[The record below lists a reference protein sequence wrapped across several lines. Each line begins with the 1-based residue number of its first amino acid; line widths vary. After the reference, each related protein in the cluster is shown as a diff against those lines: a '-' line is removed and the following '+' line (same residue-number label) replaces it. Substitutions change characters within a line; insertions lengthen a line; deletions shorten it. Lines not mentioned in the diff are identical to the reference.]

1 MQHLSSY
8 VEPLGQI
15 DWRNPITWKNI
26 QACFYCLHPSYPL
39 LQRSAKRR
47 GCFLSHSQAE
57 PGRELTQPSQPPP
70 FSRAL
75 YISLPQIE
83 SPCSYEDDEFG
94 RRRGTHCSFLMR
106 TASSPTPTNLAAE
119 AENEDK
125 GEAGNSN
132 SELRR
137 PTQGRNHTP
146 CSSVFSANV
155 F

>member
-1 MQHLSSY
+1 MQLNITSNLVSAFLYPEAEGPPCTYSIDVSNLHLTSKYGSSL
-8 VEPLGQI
+8 LG
-15 DWRNPITWKNI
+15 KN
-26 QACFYCLHPSYPL
+26 LH
-39 LQRSAKRR
+39 
-47 GCFLSHSQAE
+47 
-57 PGRELTQPSQPPP
+57 
-70 FSRAL
+70 
-75 YISLPQIE
+75 ISLPQIE

-119 AENEDK
+119 AENEDN

-137 PTQGRNHTP
+137 PTQGGARTP

-155 F
+155 PKATESEVI